1 MKMKRIL
8 QCLLI
13 AVAAL
18 ATSLPVQA
26 GMVGTAQ
33 MQTFPYDI
41 DFANVTQQRAWI
53 TEQLVK
59 GGVSET
65 DAEKRVASMT
75 DVQVTEIYQRIDE
88 LPAGASAVEVIII
101 IGLVLVI
108 TELLGYTDIIPNWPD
123 KK

>member
-1 MKMKRIL
+1 M
-8 QCLLI
+8 
-13 AVAAL
+13 
-18 ATSLPVQA
+18 QA
-26 GMVGTAQ
+26 Y
-33 MQTFPYDI
+33 PSDI
-41 DFANVTQQRAWI
+41 DFADVTQQRAWI

-88 LPAGASAVEVIII
+88 LPAGASTVEVIII

-123 KK
+123 K